1 MPPVDKRVPR
11 QTLDALLLHKKE
23 VLANIATHYHEEI
36 QDADQDSERLFKYG
50 FIFAAV
56 VQTIIGGLAVGLL
69 RSTDA
74 VLFAAVLLFLT
85 LSILAVIYE
94 RLRIEKA
101 AIRQRHDAEREPI
114 MQQIAMLKGYLEPSD
129 D

>member
-23 VLANIATHYHEEI
+23 VLANIAAHYHEEI

-50 FIFAAV
+50 FILAAV

-85 LSILAVIYE
+85 LSILAVLYE